1 MVHFKHLSLAI
12 AGSLFLAACG
22 ETAFQ
27 DAFDAGK
34 YSPDETKVRSGQP
47 LTTPP
52 DLQLRPPS
60 GVAPQQPVVA
70 SRAPVQTAPP
80 QYGTAQPQPQYGAP
94 QQPQYGAAPQ
104 QPRQAYVPPANG
116 QAPAGVAQRPD
127 AFTKNGISHYKA
139 DGTKKTQQEMLA
151 ELRAKKLA
159 EQKKNNPNY
168 GTVFNLPQWF
178 KDNQT

>member
-1 MVHFKHLSLAI
+1 MVYFKQTIIAI
-12 AGSLFLAACG
+12 AGTLMLTACG

-34 YSPDETKVRSGQP
+34 YSPDETKVQSNQA

-60 GVAPQQPVVA
+60 GVAPQQPA
-70 SRAPVQTAPP
+70 GAAPQPLQTAPP
-80 QYGTAQPQPQYGAP
+80 QYGTAP
-94 QQPQYGAAPQ
+94 QQPQYGAPAQPQYGAPA
-104 QPRQAYVPPANG
+104 QPRQAYIPPAG
-116 QAPAGVAQRPD
+116 QQPPAIGNQPVD

-139 DGTKKTQQEMLA
+139 DGTKKTRQELLD
-151 ELRAKKLA
+151 ELSAKKRA
-159 EQKKNNPNY
+159 ETKRKNPNH
-168 GTVFNLPQWF
+168 GTIFNLPQWF

>member
-1 MVHFKHLSLAI
+1 MVQFKHLSLAI

-60 GVAPQQPVVA
+60 GVAPQEPAVA

-80 QYGTAQPQPQYGAP
+80 QYGTAP

-104 QPRQAYVPPANG
+104 QPRQAYVPPAN
-116 QAPAGVAQRPD
+116 AQTRSVVNQPVD

-139 DGTKKTQQEMLA
+139 DGTKKTRQELLA